1 VSYKKYLQRFLP
13 VVLALVIIA
22 LAGRV
27 LLNTFSYLSP
37 ADVIA
42 RLRAIAAWQVVLG
55 AVLVA
60 TLYLTL
66 ANYEAAVSREVSSPV
81 SPRRAMLG
89 AVLASSIGHV
99 IGWGVVSGGAIR
111 YRLYSAVLM
120 RPLEI
125 GKMALLIAM
134 PYPLALGLLL
144 GLSLVLQSVPAGLIL
159 HVTPETAR
167 GTGLSLLALH
177 LIYVTLIQ
185 LRRQPIMIGRFV
197 LVLPRPPF
205 TTLQYVVGIIEV
217 SCGAGLLYV
226 LLPHELAPP
235 FLVLLGV
242 YVLSILAGIASS
254 VPAGIGVFEA
264 VIVTLL
270 PAIPKDTLIATI
282 LAYRLL
288 LELIPVAVAIV
299 VFVAYEVWWR
309 LPTQR
314 RRLAALEL
322 AAQEDERIFKP

>member
-1 VSYKKYLQRFLP
+1 MSYKKHTQRFLP
-13 VVLALVIIA
+13 VVLALLIIA

-27 LLNTFSYLSP
+27 LLSTFSHLSL
-37 ADVIA
+37 ANV
-42 RLRAIAAWQVVLG
+42 LLQFRAIAAWQIVLG

-60 TLYLTL
+60 MLYTTL
-66 ANYEAAVSREVSSPV
+66 ANYEAAVSREVSGAV
-81 SPRRAMLG
+81 SARRAMLG
-89 AVLASSIGHV
+89 AVLASSIGHL
-99 IGWGVVSGGAIR
+99 IGWGTISGGAIR

-159 HVTPETAR
+159 HVTPDTAR
-167 GTGLSLLALH
+167 GAGLGLLVMH
-177 LIYVTLIQ
+177 LVYVALIQ
-185 LRRQPIMIGRFV
+185 LRRQPLMIGRF
-197 LVLPRPPF
+197 LLALPRPPF
-205 TTLQYVVGIIEV
+205 TMLQYAVGIIEV

-242 YVLSILAGIASS
+242 YVLSILAGLASS

-270 PAIPKDTLIATI
+270 PSVPKDILIATV

-288 LELIPVAVAIV
+288 LELIPVAIAILM
-299 VFVAYEVWWR
+299 FIAYEVWWR
-309 LPTQR
+309 LPAQR
-314 RRLAALEL
+314 RRLVALEL
-322 AAQEDERIFKP
+322 AARNDELRP